1 MIPAHLNVII
11 SRMSKKMAQRYE
23 SAWHKLYYEL
33 PRYAQQA
40 IIEEPHGRH
49 ATALAHEAAILA
61 EVNNEPILVTGN
73 NG

>member
-1 MIPAHLNVII
+1 
-11 SRMSKKMAQRYE
+11 MSKKMAQRYE

-40 IIEEPHGRH
+40 IIEEPPGRH

-61 EVNNEPILVTGN
+61 EINPIPGGKIKPVLAHALAQ
-73 NG
+73 